1 MSTNQTNKK
10 LSTPGMVS
18 FTIKDTNEK
27 ALQRA
32 VLNQGE
38 SYLDGKTVEWLDIE
52 LPVEFSENAR
62 RPCIDLIGRDEDGR
76 YLLCALKQQDR
87 LSM

>member
-10 LSTPGMVS
+10 LSTPEMVS

-62 RPCIDLIGRDEDGR
+62 RP
-76 YLLCALKQQDR
+76 
-87 LSM
+87 